1 MHSRLL
7 GSERSKIP
15 SPPCSDSLPRACHP
29 HLRLAPGV
37 GAFSGELYCFIGKS
51 MITSNTPP
59 TQFVTHWG
67 AASGGGSN

>member
-1 MHSRLL
+1 MRSRLL
-7 GSERSKIP
+7 GSERSEVP
-15 SPPCSDSLPRACHP
+15 SSPCSDSLPRACHP

-37 GAFSGELYCFIGKS
+37 VAFSGELYGFIDKS
-51 MITSNTPP
+51 LITSNTPP